1 MKLDRNLNADGTG
14 KYALLLM
21 RKLEGIDER
30 LFDCI
35 DDLGNEGLLDT
46 GHTPDT
52 DFFVIRLKDKY
63 AFRALVAY
71 AAAAESDGEAEWA
84 NEIRK
89 LAFKAL
95 NHPNKHK
102 PD

>member
-1 MKLDRNLNADGTG
+1 VADSIDCLGSEDFLDFGCSENH
-14 KYALLLM
+14 
-21 RKLEGIDER
+21 E
-30 LFDCI
+30 
-35 DDLGNEGLLDT
+35 
-46 GHTPDT
+46 
-52 DFFVIRLKDKY
+52 FFVIRLKDKY

-71 AAAAESDGEAEWA
+71 AASAEADGETEWA
-84 NEIRK
+84 DEIRK